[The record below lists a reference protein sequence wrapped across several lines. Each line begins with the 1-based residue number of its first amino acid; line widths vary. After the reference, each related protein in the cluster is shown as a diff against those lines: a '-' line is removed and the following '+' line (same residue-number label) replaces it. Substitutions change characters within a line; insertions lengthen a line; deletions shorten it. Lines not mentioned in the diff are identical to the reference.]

1 MTIKNTDS
9 IQTWTDSKVTVTEE
23 YFKTTD
29 GVRLRLIDFI
39 PSDEDDRL
47 PIIIFVAGWISMI
60 SAWEEVLRVLTPR
73 FRTLYIETREKKS
86 ALIDWK
92 QSPEFSIERMVRDI
106 REILE
111 DRVPADRPFCLAG
124 SSLGS
129 TVILEYLARNLRHP
143 VLTVAIAPNAEFG
156 LPRWFYPVAR
166 FLPPGAYGAVRGLVK
181 WYLRTYRVDSVRE
194 REQAKKYEASLDEAD
209 PRRLKASAM
218 TMKGYSLWS
227 KLEKITDPVIIVAA
241 KTDTLHG
248 VEAMKHMTD
257 RIEGARLEVMESNR
271 ETHSERA
278 GRFILEHIEQWV
290 ESADRQQG
298 QP

>member
-1 MTIKNTDS
+1 MTIAPTAS
-9 IQTWTDSKVTVTEE
+9 IQACTDPKVTVTEE
-23 YFKTTD
+23 YFETGD

-39 PSDEDDRL
+39 PPHGDDRS

-86 ALIDWK
+86 ALIDWG
-92 QSPEFSIERMVRDI
+92 QSPDFSIERMTRDLG
-106 REILE
+106 EILE
-111 DRVPADRPFCLAG
+111 GRIPAGRPFCLAG

-129 TVILEYLARNLRHP
+129 TVILEYLAWNLRHP
-143 VLTVAIAPNAEFG
+143 LLTIVIAPNAEFG
-156 LPRWFYPVAR
+156 LPRWFYPVVR
-166 FLPPGAYGAVRGLVK
+166 FLPPVAYGAVKGLVK
-181 WYLRTYRVDSVRE
+181 WYLRTYHVDSVRE

-218 TMKGYSLWS
+218 TMKGYSLWP

-248 VEAMKHMTD
+248 IEAMQQMTD
-257 RIEGARLEVMESNR
+257 RIGKAQLEVMESNR

-278 GRFILEHIEQWV
+278 GRFILEQIEQRA
-290 ESADRQQG
+290 ESADRPQQ